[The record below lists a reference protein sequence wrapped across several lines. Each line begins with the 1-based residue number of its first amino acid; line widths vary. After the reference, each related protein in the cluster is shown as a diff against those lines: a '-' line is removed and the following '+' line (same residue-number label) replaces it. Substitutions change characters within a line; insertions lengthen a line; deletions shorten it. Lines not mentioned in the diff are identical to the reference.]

1 MLKVLKTTK
10 SFLPEIIDITF
21 DKDVINRLSENVS
34 EKDLRI
40 SEISLAKN
48 KWGKDLLVELTFLFN
63 TINFCFWAKPQE
75 KKWTIQ
81 DDNLDGAVALFR
93 CLENEFTMNSDLLNP
108 AKLAGTNE
116 NDLKRIL
123 KGNTVI
129 PLMSERLSSIHNFGR
144 VIEQKFHNSIK
155 SLLEVSNYDAYK
167 LAELLVDNFPC
178 FDDTSAVNGLTV
190 AFYKRAQLN
199 SKMIHDV
206 LVSFGEEGLKNIEKL
221 TAFAD
226 YKIPQI
232 LRNMGILEY
241 SDKLANKID
250 NFELIEV
257 NSFEEV
263 EIRTATV
270 WAVEYMKE
278 AIKQK
283 YGFVTSSH
291 IDNMLWLKS
300 QGDAKGKKPYHRT
313 LTTAY

>member
-1 MLKVLKTTK
+1 MLNVLNTTK
-10 SFLPEIIDITF
+10 SFLPKIVDITF
-21 DKDVINRLSENVS
+21 NKGVINKLSEDVA
-34 EKDLRI
+34 EKDLQA

-48 KWGKDLLVELTFLFN
+48 KWSKDRLVELTFLFN

-93 CLENEFTMNSDLLNP
+93 CLENELSINSDLLNP
-108 AKLAGTNE
+108 TKLAGMTSD
-116 NDLKRIL
+116 DLKRIL
-123 KGNTVI
+123 NGNTII
-129 PLMSERLSSIHNFGR
+129 PLLSERLSNIQNFGK
-144 VIEQKFHNSIK
+144 VVGQKFHNSIN
-155 SLLEVSNYDAYK
+155 SLLVSSDYDACK

-178 FDDTSAVNGLTV
+178 FDDTSTTNGLTV

-199 SKMIHDV
+199 SKMVHDV
-206 LVSFGEEGLKNIEKL
+206 LVSFGEKGLKNIENL

-241 SDKLANKID
+241 SDKLANKVD
-250 NFELIEV
+250 NFELIEAD
-257 NSFEEV
+257 SFEEV
-263 EIRTATV
+263 EIRTATI
-270 WAVEYMKE
+270 WAVEYMRE
-278 AIKQK
+278 AIQQRF
-283 YGFVTSSH
+283 GFITSSH

-300 QGDAKGKKPYHRT
+300 QGVAKGKNPYHRT